1 MEWVI
6 QVQNGTVW
14 IPIQVGY
21 SAIGIYTFQTVITT
35 VIADYCSRDGAVG
48 PVPKTLFCSTVQ
60 TLQMTVLETG
70 QTAPS
75 LEQ

>member
-1 MEWVI
+1 MKQESVCK
-6 QVQNGTVW
+6 
-14 IPIQVGY
+14 Y
-21 SAIGIYTFQTVITT
+21 IGSDLVPSLWCPPSW
-35 VIADYCSRDGAVG
+35 IADYCSRDGAVG